1 MNIGADYKNPC
12 LHNHIYT
19 LEFEAK
25 IDLLFEYV
33 HTDDSGKRLIAKMQ
47 ADGLAFD
54 SDEIY
59 DDFAKIYRKFIR
71 RHKDLGEFFLK
82 ESSDIVNQICDDFE
96 RTLKTSYVDMEIV
109 RLAADKDDQYLK
121 NEKK

>member
-1 MNIGADYKNPC
+1 
-12 LHNHIYT
+12 
-19 LEFEAK
+19 
-25 IDLLFEYV
+25 
-33 HTDDSGKRLIAKMQ
+33 MQ
-47 ADGLAFD
+47 AGGLAFD

-96 RTLKTSYVDMEIV
+96 RTLKDEYPDKEVLKM
-109 RLAADKDDQYLK
+109 AADEAVPYIG
-121 NEKK
+121 N